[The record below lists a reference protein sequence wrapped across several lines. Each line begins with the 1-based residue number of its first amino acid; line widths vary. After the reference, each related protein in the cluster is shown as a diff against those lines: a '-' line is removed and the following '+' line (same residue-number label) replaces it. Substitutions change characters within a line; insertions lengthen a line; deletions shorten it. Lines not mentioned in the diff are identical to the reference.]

1 MANFIKINYFKC
13 DTNADNLEWNEKDFE
28 NFNPNKYMQY
38 INPNQIATLYP
49 AKQKNDN
56 GEEVSFTMI
65 TMSSGE
71 GILTALTVDEILEKI
86 NGKPKK

>member
-1 MANFIKINYFKC
+1 MTNFIKLEYFKC
-13 DTNADNLEWNEKDFE
+13 ATNADNLEWNEKDFE

-49 AKQKNDN
+49 ATHKNDN
-56 GEEVSFTMI
+56 GEEVLFTMI

-71 GILTALTVDEILEKI
+71 GILTTLTVDEIFDKI

>member
-1 MANFIKINYFKC
+1 MTNFIKLEYFKC

-49 AKQKNDN
+49 ATHKNDN
-56 GEEVSFTMI
+56 GEEVLFTMI

-71 GILTALTVDEILEKI
+71 GILTLLTVEQILEKI
-86 NGKPKK
+86 EGKPKK

>member
-1 MANFIKINYFKC
+1 MTNFIKINYFKC
-13 DTNADNLEWNEKDFE
+13 NTNADNLTWKIEDFD
-28 NFNPNKYMQY
+28 NFNPNEFMQY

-49 AKQKNDN
+49 ATGKNRND
-56 GEEVSFTMI
+56 EDILFTMI

-71 GILTALTVDEILEKI
+71 GILTTLTVDEIFDKI

>member
-1 MANFIKINYFKC
+1 MTNFIKLEYFKC

-49 AKQKNDN
+49 AKQKNNN
-56 GEEVSFTMI
+56 GEEVLFTMI

-71 GILTALTVDEILEKI
+71 GILTALTIKEILEKI
-86 NGKPKK
+86 DGKPKK

>member
-1 MANFIKINYFKC
+1 MNNFIEINYFKC
-13 DTNADNLEWNEKDFE
+13 NTNADNLTWKTEDFD
-28 NFNPNKYMQY
+28 NFNPNEFMQY

-49 AKQKNDN
+49 ATGKNRND
-56 GEEVSFTMI
+56 EDISFTMI

-71 GILTALTVDEILEKI
+71 GILTTLTVDEIFDKI

>member
-1 MANFIKINYFKC
+1 MNSFIEIEYFKC

-49 AKQKNDN
+49 ATHKNDN
-56 GEEVSFTMI
+56 GEEVLFTMI

-71 GILTALTVDEILEKI
+71 GILTALTVDKILDKI